1 MDLFQYLKP
10 LNLFADLSSQAL
22 ICCHEKCKRAI
33 AVGRGRPTSHLAGHG
48 IPLSERAELTKL
60 LNAIDLEN
68 PDNLI
73 PLEDGSLAIPQLRLY
88 NGYICRKCNTRTI
101 DLQLIKKHNPLYGKG
116 SCPEQGID
124 PNTPSDSH
132 IEYVYLQTWAPI
144 HNRRYWIVEHNG
156 TTIRP
161 AGGQPAQ
168 DHTESVQKR
177 EIERSR
183 KFGDSNNHMLCFAE
197 QSPWLERTGWEG
209 MLRGRDREVLSA
221 MIEVPR
227 QQGGQPHVL
236 LRRDPDCQ
244 EDDVI
249 STSEDEQKIAAI
261 LNLVNPMMDRCEQTA
276 RSTSRNIL
284 CWVRS
289 VKPLSPSPE
298 PFQLLRQPDSTR
310 KYRYLHRR
318 LLAFVLRAYRLD
330 PDVRRRLTKIH
341 MSAKILRL
349 LDSLWQNQYWDSD
362 GQQTSCAIPSTI
374 VNCDSINLDL
384 DEEVSK
390 IDYMN
395 DRGNNE
401 NDDENVYENNRGDNE
416 NDDESDDESGDEDDD
431 DENDDEN
438 DDRSNL
444 ESERDSNDN
453 YDESQFAGSGH
464 IEVDSNITADAQ
476 SDSACFPAFH
486 TTNAQRCVDEALELL
501 FGLSVAL
508 FEERPINE
516 RRDSMLA
523 VLFSG
528 ILGFSKTRQSF
539 LQARDF
545 TTHLSALIYNQRLVL
560 LERALPV
567 RPYPKL
573 GIECRPRRNQL
584 QQLNKP
590 SKLRSRG
597 SSVRQP
603 FILTALERRRPV
615 SMVEGF
621 IAIVYVPI

>member
-1 MDLFQYLKP
+1 MDLFEYLER
-10 LNLFADLSSQAL
+10 LNLFADLSTPAL

-33 AVGRGRPTSHLAGHG
+33 SVGRGRPTSHLADHG

-68 PDNLI
+68 PDKLI
-73 PLEDGSLAIPQLRLY
+73 ALEDGSLAIPQLRLY

-124 PNTPSDSH
+124 SNTPSGSH

-161 AGGQPAQ
+161 ASGQPAQ
-168 DHTESVQKR
+168 DHIESVQKR

-183 KFGDSNNHMLCFAE
+183 RLGDSNNHMLCFAQ

-209 MLRGRDREVLSA
+209 MLRGRDRAVLSA

-227 QQGGQPHVL
+227 QQGDQPHVL

-244 EDDVI
+244 EDDVV
-249 STSEDEQKIAAI
+249 STSEDERKIAAI

-284 CWVRS
+284 CWIRS
-289 VKPLSPSPE
+289 VKPLSPSLE

-341 MSAKILRL
+341 ISTKILRL
-349 LDSLWQNQYWDSD
+349 LDSLWQKKYWDSN
-362 GQQTSCAIPSTI
+362 GQQTSCAITSSI
-374 VNCDSINLDL
+374 ISCDFVNLDL
-384 DEEVSK
+384 NEEVSK
-390 IDYMN
+390 IGCMN
-395 DRGNNE
+395 YTGNYE
-401 NDDENVYENNRGDNE
+401 NDDENVDENNDENDDE
-416 NDDESDDESGDEDDD
+416 NDDESDDDEEEED

-438 DDRSNL
+438 DKRSNL
-444 ESERDSNDN
+444 ESEHDSNDD
-453 YDESQFAGSGH
+453 YDESSGH
-464 IEVDSNITADAQ
+464 IEIDSNITGDAQ
-476 SDSACFPAFH
+476 SDGACFPAFH
-486 TTNAQRCVDEALELL
+486 AANAQVCVDEVLELL

-516 RRDSMLA
+516 RPDSMLA

-528 ILGFSKTRQSF
+528 ILGFSKTLQSF

-545 TTHLSALIYNQRLVL
+545 TTHLSALIYIQRLVL

-567 RPYPKL
+567 R
-573 GIECRPRRNQL
+573 
-584 QQLNKP
+584 
-590 SKLRSRG
+590 
-597 SSVRQP
+597 
-603 FILTALERRRPV
+603 
-615 SMVEGF
+615 
-621 IAIVYVPI
+621 